1 MRRFLAR
8 FWPFFLYAG
17 LFSLFINLLL
27 LVPALYMLQVFDRV
41 LLSRSDETL
50 VVLTAGAVIALGIM
64 MLLDMLRARLL
75 ASAGLALDRL
85 LGPRVLSGLMVN
97 ARTPGA
103 GEYVHGLRDVGALR
117 GFLTGTGIL
126 SLFDAPWL
134 PVYLL
139 VIFLFHPL
147 LGVVASAGAAILV
160 LLAFLNEKLTRRPL
174 EELQAEQRRAGRFI
188 DAGLRN
194 AEVVNALGMA
204 PAVTERWQKLN
215 HEVLLRQAGASR
227 VGGSFSSATRFMRQ
241 LVQVVMLGT
250 GAWLVIDLHVTSG
263 VMIAATILLGRA
275 LAPVETLIA
284 GWKSMV
290 DARSAY
296 GRLEAL
302 LGKPEQEASSTQLP
316 APAGLVSAERVVFQ
330 IRGQERPILKGVS
343 FQLAGG
349 ESLGIIGPSGSG
361 KSTLARLIVG
371 VWKPVSGNVRLDG
384 ADVAAWPRERLGP
397 YLGYLP
403 QDVELF
409 AGSVADN
416 IARMGE
422 VDSEAVVQAARR
434 AQAHDMILR
443 LPRGYDTEIGEGG
456 TVLSGG
462 QRQRIALARA
472 LYGQP
477 RLVVLDEPNSNLDGE
492 GEEALMRALVSLKQE
507 GTTLIL
513 ITHRPSLLA
522 SIDKVLVL
530 REGAVET
537 FGSRAEVIAKVTR
550 GSMPAA
556 VAGAVVPRMEG

>member
-1 MRRFLAR
+1 MRTFLSR

-50 VVLTAGAVIALGIM
+50 VVLTVGAVTALAIM

-75 ASAGLALDRL
+75 ASAGVALDRL
-85 LGPRVLSGLMVN
+85 LGPRVLSGLLAA

-103 GEYVHGLRDVGALR
+103 GEYVHGLRDVAALR
-117 GFLTGTGIL
+117 CFLTGSGIF

-134 PVYLL
+134 PAYLL
-139 VIFLFHPL
+139 VIYLFHPL
-147 LGVVASAGAAILV
+147 LGVVATAGAGTLL

-174 EELQAEQRRAGRFI
+174 EDLQTEQRRAGRFI

-194 AEVVNALGMA
+194 AEVVNALGMTS
-204 PAVTERWQKLN
+204 AVTKRWQRIN
-215 HEVLLRQAGASR
+215 QDVLVRQAGASR
-227 VGGSFSSATRFMRQ
+227 VGGSLTSATRVMRQ

-250 GAWLVIDLHVTSG
+250 GAWLVIEMHVTSG

-275 LAPVETLIA
+275 LAPVETMIS

-296 GRLEAL
+296 RRLEAL
-302 LGKPEQEASSTQLP
+302 LGRAEQEGSVTELP
-316 APAGLVSAERVVFQ
+316 TPAGRLSCERVVFG

-343 FQLAGG
+343 FQLDPG

-371 VWKPVSGNVRLDG
+371 VWKPVAGSMRLDG
-384 ADVAAWPRERLGP
+384 AEVSAWPRERLGP
-397 YLGYLP
+397 HVGYLP

-409 AGSVADN
+409 AGTVADN

-422 VDSEAVVQAARR
+422 VDSEAVVQAAGR
-434 AQAHDMILR
+434 AQAHEMILR
-443 LPRGYDTEIGEGG
+443 LPRGYDTEIGDAG

-472 LYGQP
+472 LYGEP

-492 GEEALMRALVSLKQE
+492 GEDALMRALAALKEE
-507 GTTLIL
+507 GATVLL

-522 SIDKVLVL
+522 GIDKVLVL
-530 REGAVET
+530 RDGTAEH
-537 FGSRAEVIAKVTR
+537 FGPRAEVIAKVTR
-550 GSMPAA
+550 GSLPPNAP
-556 VAGAVVPRMEG
+556 AVVLRMEG

>member
-1 MRRFLAR
+1 MRRFLSR

-50 VVLTAGAVIALGIM
+50 VVLTVGVVTALAIM
-64 MLLDMLRARLL
+64 MLLDVLRGRLL

-85 LGPRVLSGLMVN
+85 LGPRVLSGLLAN

-103 GEYVHGLRDVGALR
+103 GEYVHGLHDVAVLR
-117 GFLTGTGIL
+117 GFLTGTGII

-134 PVYLL
+134 PIYLL
-139 VIFLFHPL
+139 VIYLFHPV
-147 LGVVASAGAAILV
+147 LGVVATAGAGLLL
-160 LLAFLNEKLTRRPL
+160 LLAVLNEKLTRRPL
-174 EELQAEQRRAGRFI
+174 EELQAEQRRAARFI

-204 PAVTERWQKLN
+204 AAVTERWQRLN
-215 HEVLLRQAGASR
+215 RQVLVRQAGASQ
-227 VGGSFSSATRFMRQ
+227 VGGGLSSATRFTRQ
-241 LVQVVMLGT
+241 LVQVVTLGT

-296 GRLEAL
+296 GRLAVLIGRTEQG
-302 LGKPEQEASSTQLP
+302 GKVTELP
-316 APAGLVSAERVVFQ
+316 PPCGRLSAERAIFG
-330 IRGQERPILKGVS
+330 IAGQERPILKGVS
-343 FQLAGG
+343 FQLESG

-371 VWKPVSGNVRLDG
+371 VWKPTAGSMRLDG
-384 ADVAAWPRERLGP
+384 AEVSAWPRERLGP
-397 YLGYLP
+397 HVGYLP

-409 AGSVADN
+409 AGTVAEN
-416 IARMGE
+416 IARLGE
-422 VDSEAVVQAARR
+422 ADSEAIVQAARR
-434 AQAHDMILR
+434 AQAHAMILR
-443 LPRGYDTEIGEGG
+443 LPRGYDTEIGDAGA
-456 TVLSGG
+456 VLSGG
-462 QRQRIALARA
+462 QRQRLALARA

-477 RLVVLDEPNSNLDGE
+477 RLIVLDEPNSNLDGE
-492 GEEALMRALVSLKQE
+492 GEDALLRALAALKQE
-507 GTTLIL
+507 GATVIL

-530 REGAVET
+530 REGTVEH
-537 FGSRAEVIAKVTR
+537 FGARAEVIAKVTR
-550 GSMPAA
+550 GSIPPNAP
-556 VAGAVVPRMEG
+556 AVVLRMEG